1 MREFQCE
8 RERAIT
14 RETESN
20 IYRERK
26 SRKPS
31 SWDNFYLYTVDV
43 DDVEDEGKL

>member
-1 MREFQCE
+1 MANLNRE
-8 RERAIT
+8 RERQ
-14 RETESN
+14 TERN